1 MTDDGA
7 NDDVSVSNVTL
18 DETVAQ
24 FLRDVDAAH
33 EDYERGYTDAD
44 ATLSVVMSHVDRL
57 RARATT
63 AETDGDE
70 LTRRSGHGSDRR
82 TRRTPGPCARA
93 GD

>member
-7 NDDVSVSNVTL
+7 NDDLSVSNVTL

-33 EDYERGYTDAD
+33 EDYERGYRDAD
-44 ATLSVVMSHVDRL
+44 ATLSVVMSQVDRL
-57 RARATT
+57 R
-63 AETDGDE
+63 ESHDG
-70 LTRRSGHGSDRR
+70 
-82 TRRTPGPCARA
+82 